1 MGSNARK
8 VVVVRDGL
16 DGVLCCVSP
25 ARVAG
30 SSFTFA
36 EHPIQPSPVTG
47 ANDNYPALGASTCV
61 KKRYQPA
68 AGQTAPP

>member
-16 DGVLCCVSP
+16 YGVLCCVSP

-36 EHPIQPSPVTG
+36 EHPIQPIRHGVGFQRS
-47 ANDNYPALGASTCV
+47 
-61 KKRYQPA
+61 
-68 AGQTAPP
+68 